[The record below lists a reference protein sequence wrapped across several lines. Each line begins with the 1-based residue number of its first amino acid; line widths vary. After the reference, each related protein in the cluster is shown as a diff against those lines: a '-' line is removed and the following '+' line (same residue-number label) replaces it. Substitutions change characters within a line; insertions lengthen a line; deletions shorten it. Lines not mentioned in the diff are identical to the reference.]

1 MTPTPSF
8 GHALRDQWP
17 LDPALTYL
25 NHGTVGVT
33 PRRVLAAQQALRE
46 AMEWNPSAF
55 MLRELTGEKP
65 APWRPG
71 PTRMREAAAAVATFV
86 GARSD
91 DFVFTPNVTHAIN
104 AVLRS
109 FPFEKGDEILVTDLG
124 YGAITYGARNRAR
137 EFGGSVAVAEMP
149 YPTTPAAARDAILAA
164 VGPRTR
170 MAIVDHVTSE
180 SAQLLPIAE
189 IAAALH
195 ERGVLV
201 LADGAHVPGAL
212 ALDVLS
218 LGVDWYAA
226 NLHKWCHAPRSCGFL
241 WAPPERQKGL
251 HPSTISW
258 GLDQGFAQ
266 EFDWVGTL
274 DPTNYLA
281 APVGVAMLREWE
293 FEDAR
298 GYMHRLAW
306 EGGHL
311 LTKEWGTALGV
322 PEEMVGTMVTVPL
335 PERAGSEMD
344 AAARLRLEL
353 LVEDKIEIQMHA
365 YRGRLWVRLSAQVYN
380 EMADVARLATAVSR
394 RL

>member
-1 MTPTPSF
+1 MTSPPKF
-8 GHALRDQWP
+8 GHAMREQWP

-25 NHGTVGVT
+25 NHGTVGVV
-33 PRRVLAAQQALRE
+33 PRRVMAAQQALRE
-46 AMEWNPSAF
+46 QMERNPSSF
-55 MLRELTGEKP
+55 MLRELTRDKP

-71 PTRMREAAAAVATFV
+71 PTRMREAAAAVAEFV
-86 GARSD
+86 GAREE

-137 EFGGSVAVAEMP
+137 EFGGSVTVAEMP

-170 MAIVDHVTSE
+170 MAIIDHVTSE
-180 SAQLLPIAE
+180 SAQILPLAE

-212 ALDVLS
+212 ALDVPS

-241 WAPPERQKGL
+241 WAPPVRQEGL
-251 HPSTISW
+251 HPWTISW

-293 FEDAR
+293 FEAVR
-298 GYMHRLAW
+298 GYMHRLTWDGAQ
-306 EGGHL
+306 L
-311 LTKEWGTALGV
+311 LTKEWGTAIGV

-335 PERAGSEMD
+335 PERAGAEMD

-353 LVEDKIEIQMHA
+353 LLEDKIEIQMHA